1 MTKYFGTDGVRGRA
15 NDTLT
20 LDMALA
26 IGKYIGAYYG
36 KERHA
41 KILIGKDTRLS
52 GSMFEMALAAG
63 ATATGANVYLLGVCP
78 TPSVA
83 YLVVKE
89 KFDCGVM
96 ISASHNPFYD
106 NGIKLFNHEG
116 KKMDDAVLEEIEA
129 FMDGESEVEYAIND
143 ALGTAIEWHEGL
155 ELYESYLKECV
166 NCDFSGMKIA
176 LDLANGSATATAA
189 QVLSELGAT
198 LEVIHSSPN
207 GVNINTKCGST
218 HPEELQELMRENK
231 GMFDCGFAFDGDADR
246 LIAVDENGDLITGDH
261 TLYICGNYLKNRGH
275 LKGNTVVTTVMANLG
290 LYRAFDRCQIRYEKT
305 DVGDKYVFENMEK
318 NGFVLGGEQSG
329 HIIFKEHMNT
339 GDGLLS
345 ALKLLEVMK
354 KSGMSLRELSEDL
367 FIYPQLLI
375 NVEVKDKH
383 AALQNEELLV
393 KIREVEAELGEEG
406 RILVRPS
413 GTEPLVRVM
422 VEAKTDALCEQYVM
436 RIVDFIKA
444 KGL

>member
-383 AALQNEELLV
+383 AALQNEELLA

>member
-275 LKGNTVVTTVMANLG
+275 LKENTVVTTVMANLG
-290 LYRAFDRCQIRYEKT
+290 LYYMI
-305 DVGDKYVFENMEK
+305 
-318 NGFVLGGEQSG
+318 LSG
-329 HIIFKEHMNT
+329 
-339 GDGLLS
+339 
-345 ALKLLEVMK
+345 VM
-354 KSGMSLRELSEDL
+354 LVIDL
-367 FIYPQLLI
+367 FIARSYMG
-375 NVEVKDKH
+375 V
-383 AALQNEELLV
+383 
-393 KIREVEAELGEEG
+393 
-406 RILVRPS
+406 
-413 GTEPLVRVM
+413 
-422 VEAKTDALCEQYVM
+422 AK
-436 RIVDFIKA
+436 
-444 KGL
+444 

>member
-41 KILIGKDTRLS
+41 KILIGKDTRFS

-275 LKGNTVVTTVMANLG
+275 LKENTVVTTVMANLG

-383 AALQNEELLV
+383 AALQNEELLA

>member
-20 LDMALA
+20 LDMALS

-63 ATATGANVYLLGVCP
+63 ATSTGANVYLLGVCP

-83 YLVVKE
+83 YLVAKE

-106 NGIKLFNHEG
+106 NGIKLFNRDG
-116 KKMDDAVLEEIEA
+116 KKMDEAILEAIEA
-129 FMDGESEVEYAIND
+129 FMDGEGDIEYAIND
-143 ALGTAIEWHEGL
+143 ALGTVIEWHEGL
-155 ELYESYLKECV
+155 ELYQSYLKESV
-166 NCDFSGMKIA
+166 DCDFSGMRIA

-189 QVLSELGAT
+189 EVLSELGAT
-198 LEVIHSSPN
+198 LEIIHSAPN

-218 HPEELQELMRENK
+218 HPEALKELIKENK
-231 GMFDCGFAFDGDADR
+231 GQYDCGFAFDGDADR
-246 LIAVDENGDLITGDH
+246 LIAIDENGEEITGDH
-261 TLYICGNYLKNRGH
+261 TLYICGNYLKDQNK
-275 LKGNTVVTTVMANLG
+275 LNQNTVVTTIMANLG
-290 LYRAFDRCQIRYEKT
+290 LYRAFDRCGIHYEKT

-318 NGFVLGGEQSG
+318 NDYVLGGEQSG
-329 HIIFKEHMNT
+329 HIIFKEYMNT

-345 ALKLLEVMK
+345 AMKLLEVMK
-354 KSGMSLRELSEDL
+354 HTNQSLRSLSADL

-375 NVEVKDKH
+375 NVPVTDKH
-383 AALQNEELLV
+383 AALKNEELL
-393 KIREVEAELGEEG
+393 KEIELVEKQLGDEG

-422 VEAKTDALCEQYVM
+422 VEAKTDALCERYVM
-436 RIVDFIKA
+436 QVVDFIKE
-444 KGL
+444 KKL